1 MTILKRQA
9 FWTLVTLL
17 LLGGAGHFFLN
28 AYRNHQTQQARLE
41 RVRFRQEFVS
51 RQMAELQHKI
61 KVIEQVNAFAGGA
74 EDLGL
79 VPANWT
85 RYEVDIEAPLRFPA
99 LADILRQCT
108 STAFYYFQPNHL
120 KVHLAG
126 QPATDSKD
134 PGDGTLSAEAPAE
147 GESVGA
153 EAGDLFLKLKGSFL
167 ARRR

>member
-9 FWTLVTLL
+9 LWTLVTLL
-17 LLGGAGHFFLN
+17 LLAGAGHFFLN
-28 AYRNHQTQQARLE
+28 AYQNHQMQRARLE
-41 RVRFRQEFVS
+41 RVRFRQDFVK

-61 KVIEQVNAFAGGA
+61 NVIEQVNAFSGGA
-74 EDLGL
+74 ADLGL

-85 RYEVDIEAPLRFPA
+85 RYEVDIEAPLKFPA

-108 STAFYYFQPNHL
+108 STATYYFLPDYL

-126 QPATDSKD
+126 QPTL
-134 PGDGTLSAEAPAE
+134 DGGEQDDLSPSTEASAEADA
-147 GESVGA
+147 VRA
-153 EAGDLFLKLKGSFL
+153 EAGDLFLQLKGSFL